1 MVAISYNSQLD
12 AIKLKIINM
21 KIENKKGK
29 WLVNGNDYDNMTPTE
44 KEVLNAYFKGLK
56 IEEEYL

>member
-1 MVAISYNSQLD
+1 
-12 AIKLKIINM
+12 M

-29 WLVNGNDYDNMTPTE
+29 WFVNGNAYENMTPTE

-56 IEEEYL
+56 NEKECY